1 MIKNLKWLNE
11 YAIKNGVADIVELPL
26 SFDGGAEELIKAL
39 TKRYEDYVKLLKDFE
54 SATHVLDLGDITND
68 IEKLYKCVISVIKN
82 GDNAYSTLTNIL
94 NFINEKYHLF
104 DIMKKPLD
112 ANPLYRFCSYA
123 TNLTKPKEFYHCPTK
138 YAGTNTRFGKP
149 DNYLWYL
156 GLSEEVCKYEAR
168 GKIGSMAKFVKA
180 EGTNPMF
187 VIDLTQDGLFV
198 DSFAYEKKC
207 YVFWWLL
214 VCCYCVDR
222 NEDSDTVTYIFPQ
235 LVSQYI
241 KENYPQITGI
251 KYYTVRNDKLD
262 PNENEF
268 VNVALF
274 TREYDEDGYDVKL
287 CETFKM
293 ICCKQNV
300 KTKQI

>member
-1 MIKNLKWLNE
+1 M
-11 YAIKNGVADIVELPL
+11 
-26 SFDGGAEELIKAL
+26 
-39 TKRYEDYVKLLKDFE
+39 
-54 SATHVLDLGDITND
+54 
-68 IEKLYKCVISVIKN
+68 
-82 GDNAYSTLTNIL
+82 
-94 NFINEKYHLF
+94 
-104 DIMKKPLD
+104 
-112 ANPLYRFCSYA
+112 
-123 TNLTKPKEFYHCPTK
+123 
-138 YAGTNTRFGKP
+138 
-149 DNYLWYL
+149 
-156 GLSEEVCKYEAR
+156 
-168 GKIGSMAKFVKA
+168 
-180 EGTNPMF
+180 
-187 VIDLTQDGLFV
+187 
-198 DSFAYEKKC
+198 
-207 YVFWWLL
+207 
-214 VCCYCVDR
+214 CCYCVDR